1 MISGIKGML
10 LRKGLIGQKD
20 IDGFLRDVSGVIHVG
35 ANTGQERKLY
45 AQYRLRVAWI
55 EPLAEVF
62 AALQANLA
70 AFPDQRALQSLIT
83 DQDDR
88 EYPFHVAN
96 NAGGSSS
103 ILDLYLH
110 KDVWPEVTYTKTIMI
125 RSKTLVTLLKD
136 EHIDPSAYDALV
148 MDTQGSE
155 LLVLQGAIPLLGNF
169 KYIKIEVADFEAYK
183 GCSAR
188 DRRTRAAP
196 TLHEGRPGVALRR
209 GLYGRSTDPR
219 PRLACRLLDQ
229 GHGPQWALRGPLH
242 GGRFQRGT
250 RSGVGLA
257 PLCRRLRR
265 SGGGWGSRWHLR
277 FVIWYRKSGI
287 FLFRHR

>member
-55 EPLAEVF
+55 EPLEEFF
-62 AALQANLA
+62 ATLQANLA

-88 EYPFHVAN
+88 EYPFHVAS

-183 GCSAR
+183 GCCQLADIEAFLKPYGYTENSRKTGGQHPQGGSYYDIVYKKEAL
-188 DRRTRAAP
+188 P
-196 TLHEGRPGVALRR
+196 TDSV
-209 GLYGRSTDPR
+209 
-219 PRLACRLLDQ
+219 
-229 GHGPQWALRGPLH
+229 
-242 GGRFQRGT
+242 
-250 RSGVGLA
+250 
-257 PLCRRLRR
+257 
-265 SGGGWGSRWHLR
+265 
-277 FVIWYRKSGI
+277 
-287 FLFRHR
+287 